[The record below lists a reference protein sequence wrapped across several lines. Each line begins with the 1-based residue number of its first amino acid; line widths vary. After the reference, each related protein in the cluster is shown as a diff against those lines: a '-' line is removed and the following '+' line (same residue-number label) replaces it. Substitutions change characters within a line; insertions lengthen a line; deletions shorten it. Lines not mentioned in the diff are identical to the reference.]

1 MRGGLRRILA
11 YWRAERRTLGQGF
24 VALVVASIGSLA
36 GGVVL
41 GSITGTLERLPG
53 LLVLVPAAVA
63 MRGNIFG
70 AMASRL
76 GTTIHS
82 GLFEI
87 SRRREGPL
95 MQNLYAA
102 TVLTLTVSVV
112 VAVFAKAVSLAFGD
126 DSMSLLDFIVLS
138 LVGGVLASLFVGALS
153 VGLSLLA
160 YRRGWDLDT
169 VAAPLLTAAGDMLT
183 IPALFVATSL
193 AEIRFVTPTL
203 AVVSLIVAVW
213 ATIAGLR
220 TNLAVT
226 RRILRESLP
235 VLFFAGLVDI
245 LAGQFVEA
253 RLEQFA
259 AFPALL
265 MLIPPVLGN
274 AGGLGGMLSSRLA
287 SKLHLGV
294 MPPQGLPASLAVIDF
309 FTVFLI
315 ALAVFPLMGYAG
327 ALLAPVFGL
336 ESPGIVNMIE
346 VATLAGV
353 MATLLATVVAYYS
366 AVATYRLGWDPDN
379 HGIPMITSSMDF
391 VGVVCFVIA
400 LVAVGIV

>member
-24 VALVVASIGSLA
+24 VALVVASAGSLA

-70 AMASRL
+70 ALASRL

-87 SRRREGPL
+87 GRRREGPL

-126 DSMSLLDFIVLS
+126 DSMSLLDFIVVS
-138 LVGGVLASLFVGALS
+138 LVGGVLASVFVGALS

-169 VAAPLLTAAGDMLT
+169 VAAPLVTAAGDMLT
-183 IPALFVATSL
+183 IPALFAASFL
-193 AEIRFVTPTL
+193 AEIRFVTPAL
-203 AVVSLIVAVW
+203 ALVSLVVAVW
-213 ATIAGLR
+213 ATVAGLR
-220 TNLAVT
+220 TNLEAT
-226 RRILRESLP
+226 RRIVRESLP
-235 VLFFAGLVDI
+235 VLFLAGLLDI
-245 LAGQFVEA
+245 LAGHFVEA

-379 HGIPMITSSMDF
+379 HGIPVITASMDF

-400 LVAVGIV
+400 LVATGLA